1 MCNRRLPGRVRQRT
15 RSSRCW
21 RTTTSWWRRSSNT
34 RTRTRTGSSRTRS
47 SQDLNTTSCERG
59 ASDEPTPCRKSHP
72 ELITQ
77 FTLVIWQRLF
87 LRSKV
92 IYRDFTW
99 KPLKLKHLQVKKCFT
114 KTHKLIS
121 SCLKTFKNYLEKF
134 NETLLQSVKA
144 KFFGFNTVLIF
155 FFWTFFWSRYLVSLL
170 LKDGKIFAMQYCM
183 RNKGGF
189 PLILLP
195 APHPAAQI
203 VYICK
208 YKIRYFFKPHVLNC
222 AILLFVCFL

>member
-1 MCNRRLPGRVRQRT
+1 MNFGKLSRCLRSNPFIQVWVRVVQTSGKYLIISVRVSQSVQFLALYCRSRYYTTTLIVNYKFSARILYSIINREMCNRRLPGRVRQRT

-72 ELITQ
+72 ELI
-77 FTLVIWQRLF
+77 WQRLF

-99 KPLKLKHLQVKKCFT
+99 KL
-114 KTHKLIS
+114 
-121 SCLKTFKNYLEKF
+121 
-134 NETLLQSVKA
+134 
-144 KFFGFNTVLIF
+144 
-155 FFWTFFWSRYLVSLL
+155 
-170 LKDGKIFAMQYCM
+170 
-183 RNKGGF
+183 
-189 PLILLP
+189 
-195 APHPAAQI
+195 
-203 VYICK
+203 
-208 YKIRYFFKPHVLNC
+208 
-222 AILLFVCFL
+222 

>member
-1 MCNRRLPGRVRQRT
+1 MLTARMLYSIINRVMCNRRLPGRVRQRT

-59 ASDEPTPCRKSHP
+59 ASDEPIPCRKSHP

-99 KPLKLKHLQVKKCFT
+99 KPLKLKHLQVKMCFT

-121 SCLKTFKNYLEKF
+121 SCLRQK
-134 NETLLQSVKA
+134 
-144 KFFGFNTVLIF
+144 
-155 FFWTFFWSRYLVSLL
+155 L
-170 LKDGKIFAMQYCM
+170 LKIIWKNLMKPF
-183 RNKGGF
+183 
-189 PLILLP
+189 
-195 APHPAAQI
+195 
-203 VYICK
+203 CK
-208 YKIRYFFKPHVLNC
+208 ASKPSFSALTK
-222 AILLFVCFL
+222 F